1 MLLVGPTSGGS
12 NSGRATSRPIPCN
25 SAVDNTITCLLY
37 EPRLVGYTGTP
48 GHEHRLERSYTSATG
63 ENGPGCLLFP
73 IHTAIHQRLP
83 TRTTSRLYLQHKLSS
98 GVPIERAPLTL
109 ATMYLYTD
117 AGQVTL
123 A

>member
-1 MLLVGPTSGGS
+1 M
-12 NSGRATSRPIPCN
+12 
-25 SAVDNTITCLLY
+25 DNTITCLFY

-73 IHTAIHQRLP
+73 IRTAIHQRLP

-117 AGQVTL
+117 AGINVSLATL
-123 A
+123 LGQTTG

>member
-1 MLLVGPTSGGS
+1 M
-12 NSGRATSRPIPCN
+12 
-25 SAVDNTITCLLY
+25 DNTITCLFY

-48 GHEHRLERSYTSATG
+48 GYEHRFECSFTSATG

-73 IHTAIHQRLP
+73 IRTAIHQRLP

>member
-12 NSGRATSRPIPCN
+12 NSGRATSRPIPCIE
-25 SAVDNTITCLLY
+25 VLWIIPLL
-37 EPRLVGYTGTP
+37 VCSMNHGYTGTP
-48 GHEHRLERSYTSATG
+48 GYEHRFECSYTSATG

-73 IHTAIHQRLP
+73 NRTAIRQRLP